1 VHKALQIA
9 LFAVVA
15 FAMTSVAMTAR
26 ASAEEGY
33 FYAGDAGGT
42 VGPFHLLGGRYFLD
56 VWARYPYV
64 GTPSA
69 SCLFTGLLEERT
81 GTYQTVS
88 IGNLVELSADM
99 MPFHYATTLTL
110 PSGDYV
116 FHVAS
121 ATDCKW
127 TADIVT
133 ASDSQDPPG
142 LAPLEIYEKNG
153 STFTRT
159 TTLPI
164 SSDADFQAE
173 YRAPGAD
180 KASISAKLQIIRDGK
195 TIGTFA
201 AIVGKDPNGADIA
214 YQDLHWD
221 PNDKR
226 YSGALTAKLVVKVG
240 SQTFTSVG
248 TFTLTPSPS

>member
-1 VHKALQIA
+1 
-9 LFAVVA
+9 
-15 FAMTSVAMTAR
+15 MTSLATTAR

-42 VGPFHLLGGRYFLD
+42 VGPFYLLGGRYFLD
-56 VWARYPYV
+56 VWARYPYND
-64 GTPSA
+64 TASA
-69 SCLFTGLLEERT
+69 SCFFTGLLEERS

-99 MPFHYATTLTL
+99 MPFHYTTTLTL
-110 PSGDYV
+110 PAGTYV
-116 FHVAS
+116 VHVAS
-121 ATDCKW
+121 MTDCRW
-127 TADIVT
+127 SADIVT

-159 TTLPI
+159 ATLPI

-173 YRAPGAD
+173 YRVPGVD

-201 AIVGKDPNGADIA
+201 AIVGKDPNGADIV

-221 PNDKR
+221 PTDKR
-226 YSGALTAKLVVKVG
+226 YSGLLTAKLIVKVE
-240 SQTFTSVG
+240 SQTLTSAG
-248 TFTLTPSPS
+248 TFTLTP